1 MTDASVLSEKPP
13 RMLIADDDP
22 SIVRL
27 LADRCASVGFEV
39 DTATNGIQALIKADR
54 RLGVPGGGACRYS
67 SSFSAGLSCR
77 TALSSEL
84 LTSICPL

>member
-39 DTATNGIQALIKADR
+39 DTATNGIQALIKAD
-54 RLGVPGGGACRYS
+54 
-67 SSFSAGLSCR
+67 
-77 TALSSEL
+77 
-84 LTSICPL
+84 